1 MKKVNVVAAVIEH
14 NGEILCVQR
23 GSNKLEYI
31 SEKFEFP
38 GGKIEK
44 GETLEMTIIREI
56 QEELNMKIVPIEQ
69 LPTVEHTYPDFYL
82 TMYVFRCSCESRMLE
97 LTEHISF
104 SWLTKEELPSLD
116 WAAADIPIVENILSN
131 GEFN

>member
-1 MKKVNVVAAVIEH
+1 MKKVNVVAAVIEDK
-14 NGEILCVQR
+14 GEFLCVQR
-23 GSNKLEYI
+23 GFNKYDYI

-38 GGKIEK
+38 GGKIEE

-69 LPTVEHTYPDFYL
+69 LRTVEHTYPNFHL
-82 TMYVFRCSCESRMLE
+82 TMHVFRCTCESRMLE

-104 SWLTKEELPSLD
+104 SWLRKEELRSLD
-116 WAAADIPIVENILSN
+116 WAAADIPIVENILGN

>member
-1 MKKVNVVAAVIEH
+1 MKKVNVVAAVIED

-38 GGKIEK
+38 GGKIEE

-56 QEELNMKIVPIEQ
+56 QEELNMNIVPIEQ
-69 LPTVEHTYPDFYL
+69 LPTVEHTYQDFHL
-82 TMYVFRCSCESRMLE
+82 TMHVFRCKCESRSLD

-104 SWLTKEELPSLD
+104 VWLRKEELRSLD

-131 GEFN
+131 G

>member
-1 MKKVNVVAAVIEH
+1 MKKVNVVAAVIEDK
-14 NGEILCVQR
+14 GEILCVQR

-38 GGKIEK
+38 GGKIEE

-69 LPTVEHTYPDFYL
+69 LPTVEHTYQDFHL
-82 TMYVFRCSCESRMLE
+82 TMHVFRCSCESRMLE

-104 SWLTKEELPSLD
+104 SWLTKEELRSLD

>member
-1 MKKVNVVAAVIEH
+1 MKKVNVVAAVIED

-23 GSNKLEYI
+23 GSNKFEYI

-38 GGKIEK
+38 GGKIEE

-69 LPTVEHTYPDFYL
+69 LPSVEHTYPDFHL
-82 TMYVFRCSCESRMLE
+82 TMHVFRCSCESRMLE

-104 SWLTKEELPSLD
+104 SWLTKEELRSLD
-116 WAAADIPIVENILSN
+116 WAAADIPIVENILGN
-131 GEFN
+131 G

>member
-1 MKKVNVVAAVIEH
+1 MKKVNVVAAVIKD

-23 GSNKLEYI
+23 GLNKLEYI

-38 GGKIEK
+38 GGKIEI

-69 LPTVEHTYPDFYL
+69 LPTVEHTYPDFHL
-82 TMYVFRCSCESRMLE
+82 TMHVFRCTCESRILE
-97 LTEHISF
+97 LSEHISF
-104 SWLTKEELPSLD
+104 SWLRKEELRSLD
-116 WAAADIPIVENILSN
+116 WAAADIPIVDNLLSI
-131 GEFN
+131 

>member
-1 MKKVNVVAAVIEH
+1 MKKVNVVAAVIED

-38 GGKIEK
+38 GGKIEE
-44 GETLEMTIIREI
+44 GETLDMTIIREI
-56 QEELNMKIVPIEQ
+56 QEELKMKIVPIEQ
-69 LPTVEHTYPDFYL
+69 LPTVEHTYPDFHL
-82 TMYVFRCSCESRMLE
+82 TMHVFRCSCESRMLE

-104 SWLTKEELPSLD
+104 SWLTKEELRSLD

-131 GEFN
+131 G

>member
-1 MKKVNVVAAVIEH
+1 MKKVNVVAAVIEE

-38 GGKIEK
+38 GGKIEE

-56 QEELNMKIVPIEQ
+56 QEELNMKIIPIEQ
-69 LPTVEHTYPDFYL
+69 LPTVEHTYPDFHL
-82 TMYVFRCSCESRMLE
+82 TMHVFLCSCEFRMLE

-104 SWLTKEELPSLD
+104 SWLRKEELRSLD
-116 WAAADIPIVENILSN
+116 WAAADIPIVDHLLSN
-131 GEFN
+131 